1 MQYSVKSK
9 CTERVSDSRPKS
21 WGKARS
27 GKAKYF

>member
-9 CTERVSDSRPKS
+9 CTERVSEFPESL
-21 WGKARS
+21 GKARS